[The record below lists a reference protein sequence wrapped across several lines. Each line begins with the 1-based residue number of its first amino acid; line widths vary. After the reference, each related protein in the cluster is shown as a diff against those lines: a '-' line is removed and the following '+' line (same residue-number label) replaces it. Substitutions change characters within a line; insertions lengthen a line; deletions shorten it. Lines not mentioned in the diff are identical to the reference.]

1 MNNYEKLIEFII
13 NEDHAKASELFH
25 KIVVEKSREIYES
38 IMDEEEFGGSKVDGM
53 IHDIEADEQGMNE
66 EGDEED
72 ELGDGDEFA
81 GDDFGGDV
89 DSDDMSSDDEFGG
102 EMGGDEFGGE
112 EGEAGLENRVVD
124 LEDALDDLKSEF
136 DRLMGDHGDMSGDT
150 DGMNSDMGGEEGD
163 EFGGA
168 EMGSDD
174 ENMGEGKDCSG
185 SGDEMMEG
193 DSGEESGSGEDL
205 EEDFAFMREYVEK
218 VSLPA
223 NKSEGHEVGSK
234 GTSVGVNKKGIVAGK
249 NDMGGTTAN
258 IVKGGSEKA
267 PDGTSPKTNA
277 KKPSDL
283 PHAGKFANVPGAD
296 AGKQWWGKA
305 KSEGNSEGKETGN
318 GKSVNV
324 NKKSEITGKNTGN
337 KPGKK

>member
-38 IMDEEEFGGSKVDGM
+38 IMDEEDFGGSKVDSFVHE
-53 IHDIEADEQGMNE
+53 INADETGMNE
-66 EGDEED
+66 EGD

-81 GDDFGGDV
+81 GNDFG
-89 DSDDMSSDDEFGG
+89 SDDIGSDDEMGDEGG
-102 EMGGDEFGGE
+102 EMGGMGDEFGGE
-112 EGEAGLENRVVD
+112 AGEAGLENRVVD
-124 LEDALDDLKSEF
+124 LEDALDDLRAEF
-136 DRLMGDHGDMSGDT
+136 DRIMSDDNGE
-150 DGMNSDMGGEEGD
+150 GGEEG
-163 EFGGA
+163 G
-168 EMGSDD
+168 EMGSEEPSDFGGEEGETGGMGDEHSDEDTMGESVEDD
-174 ENMGEGKDCSG
+174 EEDDDKD
-185 SGDEMMEG
+185 
-193 DSGEESGSGEDL
+193 DL

-218 VSLPA
+218 VTLPT
-223 NKSEGHEVGSK
+223 NKAEGHEVGK
-234 GTSVGVNKKGIVAGK
+234 GGSVNVNKKVTVAGK
-249 NDMGGTTAN
+249 NDMGGTAAN
-258 IVKGGSEKA
+258 IVKGGTEKT

-318 GKSVNV
+318 GKSVSV

>member
-13 NEDHAKASELFH
+13 NEDHSKASELFH

-38 IMDEEEFGGSKVDGM
+38 IMDDEEGHFGGDKVSGLM
-53 IHDIEADEQGMNE
+53 HEIEADENGMNE
-66 EGDEED
+66 EGD

-81 GDDFGGDV
+81 GDDFGGD
-89 DSDDMSSDDEFGG
+89 DEFGG
-102 EMGGDEFGGE
+102 EGEMDHDFDADGEMGGE
-112 EGEAGLENRVVD
+112 EAGLENRVVD
-124 LEDALDDLKSEF
+124 LEDALDDLKAEF
-136 DRLMGDHGDMSGDT
+136 DRIMGEHGDEAGDE
-150 DGMNSDMGGEEGD
+150 MGGEEAS
-163 EFGGA
+163 EFGGEEGGMGD
-168 EMGSDD
+168 EMGS
-174 ENMGEGKDCSG
+174 EEHMESYSG
-185 SGDEMMEG
+185 SGSGSGEMMEG
-193 DSGEESGSGEDL
+193 ESGSGSGSGSGKDL

-234 GTSVGVNKKGIVAGK
+234 GTSVGVNKKGTVAGK

-258 IVKGGSEKA
+258 IARGGSEKA

-305 KSEGNSEGKETGN
+305 KDTGDKKETGKEAGN
-318 GKSVNV
+318 GKSVKI
-324 NKKSEITGKNTGN
+324 NKDSEITGKGLAGN

>member
-38 IMDEEEFGGSKVDGM
+38 IMDEEDFGGDKVSGLM
-53 IHDIEADEQGMNE
+53 HEIEADENGMNE
-66 EGDEED
+66 EGD

-81 GDDFGGDV
+81 GDDFGGDEMEH
-89 DSDDMSSDDEFGG
+89 DFDADG
-102 EMGGDEFGGE
+102 EMGGE
-112 EGEAGLENRVVD
+112 EGGLENRVVD
-124 LEDALDDLKSEF
+124 LEDALDDLKAEF
-136 DRLMGDHGDMSGDT
+136 DRLMGEHGDE
-150 DGMNSDMGGEEGD
+150 DGMGDEMGGSDDMGGEEGGMD
-163 EFGGA
+163 DMGGDD
-168 EMGSDD
+168 MGS
-174 ENMGEGKDCSG
+174 EEHMESYSG
-185 SGDEMMEG
+185 SGSGSGVMEE
-193 DSGEESGSGEDL
+193 DSGSGSGEDL
-205 EEDFAFMREYVEK
+205 EEDFEFMREYVEK
-218 VSLPA
+218 VTLPA

-234 GTSVGVNKKGIVAGK
+234 GSSVGVNKKGTVAGK

-258 IVKGGSEKA
+258 IARGGSEKA

-305 KSEGNSEGKETGN
+305 KSEGNSEGKEAGN
-318 GKSVNV
+318 GKTVNV

>member
-38 IMDEEEFGGSKVDGM
+38 IMDEEDFGGDKVSGLM
-53 IHDIEADEQGMNE
+53 HEIEADENGMNE
-66 EGDEED
+66 EGD

-81 GDDFGGDV
+81 GDDFGGE
-89 DSDDMSSDDEFGG
+89 DDFGGDEMDHDFDADG
-102 EMGGDEFGGE
+102 EMGGE
-112 EGEAGLENRVVD
+112 EGGLENRVVD
-124 LEDALDDLKSEF
+124 LEDALDDLKAEF
-136 DRLMGDHGDMSGDT
+136 DRLMGEHGDEESN
-150 DGMNSDMGGEEGD
+150 GMGDMGGEEDFGD
-163 EFGGA
+163 EGTG
-168 EMGSDD
+168 MGSDD
-174 ENMGEGKDCSG
+174 MGSEEDHMGESEECSG
-185 SGDEMMEG
+185 SGEMMEG
-193 DSGEESGSGEDL
+193 DSGSGSGEDL
-205 EEDFAFMREYVEK
+205 EEDFEFMREYVEK
-218 VSLPA
+218 VSLPS

-234 GTSVGVNKKGIVAGK
+234 GSSVGVNKKGIVAGK

-283 PHAGKFANVPGAD
+283 PHAGKYANVPGSD

-305 KSEGNSEGKETGN
+305 KDTGDKKETGKEVGSK
-318 GKSVNV
+318 GKNVSVNK
-324 NKKSEITGKNTGN
+324 NSEITGKGLNGN
-337 KPGKK
+337 KPGRK

>member
-38 IMDEEEFGGSKVDGM
+38 IMDEEDFGGDKVSGLM
-53 IHDIEADEQGMNE
+53 HEIEADENGMNE
-66 EGDEED
+66 EGD

-81 GDDFGGDV
+81 GDDFGGE
-89 DSDDMSSDDEFGG
+89 DDFGGDEMEHDFDADG
-102 EMGGDEFGGE
+102 EMGGE
-112 EGEAGLENRVVD
+112 EGGLENRVVD
-124 LEDALDDLKSEF
+124 LEDALDDLKAEF
-136 DRLMGDHGDMSGDT
+136 DRLMGEHGDE
-150 DGMNSDMGGEEGD
+150 DGMGDEMGGSDDMGSEEGGMDDMGGD
-163 EFGGA
+163 D
-168 EMGSDD
+168 MGS
-174 ENMGEGKDCSG
+174 EEHMESYSG
-185 SGDEMMEG
+185 SGSGSGVMEE
-193 DSGEESGSGEDL
+193 DSGSGSGEDL
-205 EEDFAFMREYVEK
+205 EEDFEFMREYVEK
-218 VSLPA
+218 VTLPA

-234 GTSVGVNKKGIVAGK
+234 GSSVGVNKKGTVAGK

-258 IVKGGSEKA
+258 IARGGSEKA

-305 KSEGNSEGKETGN
+305 KSEGNSEGKEAGN
-318 GKSVNV
+318 GKTVNV